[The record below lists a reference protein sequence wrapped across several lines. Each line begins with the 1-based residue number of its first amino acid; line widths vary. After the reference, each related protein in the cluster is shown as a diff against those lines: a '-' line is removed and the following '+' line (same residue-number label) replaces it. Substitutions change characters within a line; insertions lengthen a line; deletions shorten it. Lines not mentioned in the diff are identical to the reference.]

1 MAQLTVTNKIGK
13 LAQLGVWLY
22 DATTRLL
29 VKKIPFFTFLKI

>member
-13 LAQLGVWLY
+13 LAQLDVWLN

-29 VKKIPFFTFLKI
+29 VKKSLFSLS